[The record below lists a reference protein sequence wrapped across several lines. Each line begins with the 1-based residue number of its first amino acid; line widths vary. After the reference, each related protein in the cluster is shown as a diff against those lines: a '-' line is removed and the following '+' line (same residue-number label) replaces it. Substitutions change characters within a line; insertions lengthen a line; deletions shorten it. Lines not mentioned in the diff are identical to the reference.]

1 MSTSKREYKA
11 KTVRGQ
17 ILLDAALSVGG
28 HRGQDNST
36 LKNNFS
42 LIASMWTTY
51 TGHTLTAHDVAM
63 MMCLLKIARIRN
75 GGGSDDS
82 YVILAGYAACAGEI
96 IRLEGDNDGS

>member
-51 TGHTLTAHDVAM
+51 TGHTFRAYDVAM
-63 MMCLLKIARIRN
+63 TMYLLKIAQIKNDGGN
-75 GGGSDDS
+75 GNS
-82 YVILAGYAACAGEI
+82 YVNLARFVACAGEI
-96 IRLEGDNDGS
+96 IR